1 MEHSIEKAQL
11 VEVIKIELD
20 KGEGTEKSP
29 FRGVVQYWTLDGKLI
44 TEIDKLK
51 ELKEYAERIL

>member
-1 MEHSIEKAQL
+1 MEHSINKAQRI
-11 VEVIKIELD
+11 EVIKIEFE
-20 KGEGTEKSP
+20 KGEGTKNSP
-29 FRGVVQYWTLDGKLI
+29 FRGVVQYWTLDGELI

>member
-11 VEVIKIELD
+11 VEVIKIELG

-29 FRGVVQYWTLDGKLI
+29 FRVVVQYWTLDGKLI

-51 ELKEYAERIL
+51 EYASTLA